1 MVNLHART
9 PRLSLPLVPILFLCA
24 MLDPGAAPAAST
36 APAPALSA
44 TPTPG
49 TTPAALPATAAG
61 SAAGTV
67 ATPACVAGNLRYA
80 AQNGLE
86 YQRDKIALHDL
97 VIEQCG
103 SALRAQARLAEATV
117 LDFADSNWGLSGGVE
132 LRVAEGKLDADEAKL
147 HFLAGKLAS
156 ASATGSP
163 ATFESDSGLRGTAHT
178 VEYDLAAG
186 EVRLIG
192 DAGADAWITKD
203 GCNETR
209 GGRFVYNLAKGTVL
223 AQGLPGGTGQGRVQ
237 GTIRPQCNPARATP
251 RAETTGSAP

>member
-1 MVNLHART
+1 MANLHAKSS
-9 PRLSLPLVPILFLCA
+9 RLWLALVPILLSGSV
-24 MLDPGAAPAAST
+24 LDAGALAAAS
-36 APAPALSA
+36 
-44 TPTPG
+44 
-49 TTPAALPATAAG
+49 AAVAPATAPER
-61 SAAGTV
+61 AADTV
-67 ATPACVAGNLRYA
+67 ATPPCVVGNLRYS

-103 SALRAQARLAEATV
+103 SPLRAQAKLAEATV
-117 LDFADSNWGLSGGVE
+117 LDFADSNWALSGAVE
-132 LRVAEGKLDADEAKL
+132 LRVAQGKLDADEAKL
-147 HFLAGKLAS
+147 HFLGGKLAS

-223 AQGLPGGTGQGRVQ
+223 AQGLPGGNGQGRVQ
-237 GTIRPQCNPARATP
+237 GIIRPQCNPAHTAP
-251 RAETTGSAP
+251 RAEGPRSEPTGSAP